1 MRLKP
6 DVPAEYLMAQI
17 DAAQTERMEGWI
29 KTDVYQS
36 VEDPR
41 DVWLIAMF
49 DSEESYRAN
58 AESEAQHSMFM
69 MMRACL
75 DSDPEWHDAP
85 RMFQQDARAGGLM
98 ARAAAGPGM
107 VTPR

>member
-6 DVPAEYLMAQI
+6 DVPVEYLVAQVT
-17 DAAQTERMEGWI
+17 AAQTDRMDGWI
-29 KTDVYQS
+29 KSDLYQS
-36 VEDPR
+36 AEDPI

-58 AESEAQHSMFM
+58 ADSEVQHSMFM

-75 DSDPEWHDAP
+75 DSDPEWHDAGCV
-85 RMFQQDARAGGLM
+85 FSKTYEQEI
-98 ARAAAGPGM
+98 
-107 VTPR
+107 